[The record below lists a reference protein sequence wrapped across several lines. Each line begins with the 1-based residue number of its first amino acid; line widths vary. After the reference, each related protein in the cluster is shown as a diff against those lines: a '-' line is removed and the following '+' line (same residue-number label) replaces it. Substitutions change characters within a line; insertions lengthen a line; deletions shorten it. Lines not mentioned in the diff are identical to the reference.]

1 MTAASLTVAL
11 FSQSVGRRKHTNTP
25 YDPSLTLSFNVPSHS
40 TFYQACYVISL
51 KYDGIFFTYIIF
63 NGYFFV
69 LLVMYFQG
77 DVLCRWK
84 FSLFFVAF
92 VSPQP
97 PFFYFVWGLL
107 VLGPRHCRINCV
119 LYENVSV
126 SLSFLFRLKAQ
137 LLKLQKFSSETA
149 QKEEE
154 CRK

>member
-25 YDPSLTLSFNVPSHS
+25 YDPSLTLSFNVPSHA

-51 KYDGIFFTYIIF
+51 KYDGISFTYIIF

-92 VSPQP
+92 VSPP
-97 PFFYFVWGLL
+97 LFYFVWGLL

-149 QKEEE
+149 QKE

>member
-25 YDPSLTLSFNVPSHS
+25 YNPSLTLSFNVPSHS

-63 NGYFFV
+63 NGSFFFV

-92 VSPQP
+92 VSLP
-97 PFFYFVWGLL
+97 PLFF
-107 VLGPRHCRINCV
+107 
-119 LYENVSV
+119 
-126 SLSFLFRLKAQ
+126 FLFFFIILYGVCWY
-137 LLKLQKFSSETA
+137 LDLDTVE
-149 QKEEE
+149 
-154 CRK
+154 

>member
-25 YDPSLTLSFNVPSHS
+25 YNPSLTLSFNVPSHS

-63 NGYFFV
+63 NGYFFFV
-69 LLVMYFQG
+69 LLVMYFQ

-92 VSPQP
+92 VSLP
-97 PFFYFVWGLL
+97 PSFFFFFFYYFVWGLL

-119 LYENVSV
+119 LYENVCFFV
-126 SLSFLFRLKAQ
+126 FSL
-137 LLKLQKFSSETA
+137 
-149 QKEEE
+149 
-154 CRK
+154 

>member
-25 YDPSLTLSFNVPSHS
+25 YDPSLTLSFIVPSHS
-40 TFYQACYVISL
+40 IFYQACYVISL

-92 VSPQP
+92 VSP
-97 PFFYFVWGLL
+97 PFFFNFYFVWGLL

-126 SLSFLFRLKAQ
+126 SF
-137 LLKLQKFSSETA
+137 FSL
-149 QKEEE
+149 
-154 CRK
+154 